1 LKIVECLTNSGSGGG
16 QQLVFQLCG
25 ALQMFVPG
33 VELSV
38 ALPAGG
44 VYVERFEML
53 GLRVHR
59 VGLNTLSFS
68 STRELTRIVN
78 ETQPD
83 VVHSHGKGAG
93 FHARRAAGPGKRIHS
108 FHGFH
113 PPEGAIRR
121 KLYFLLER
129 ALAKKTDQFV
139 FVSESEKEEVVKELA
154 IADERCSVIS
164 NIVDVGYVR
173 HRAEAEP
180 DRSFMKF
187 LNENKNRFVVAMT
200 GRTDPLKNYPL
211 ALRAAEMLLEAGEPF
226 AFVFIGLAPD
236 FPLFVN
242 MQKKYPSVLYASA
255 SVENV
260 TAMIAHVSAMMLTS
274 KKEASA
280 PLAISEG
287 QALGK
292 PAVGTNVA
300 GIRDAI
306 SHNENGLLCEETPQ
320 SIVSALRKLQSD
332 QAFYRKLSIGAVRRA
347 DTMNMKDWVLQYF
360 DVYRRAVK
368 HE

>member
-1 LKIVECLTNSGSGGG
+1 MKIVECLTNSGSGGG

-25 ALQMFVPG
+25 ALQTFVPG

-44 VYVERFEML
+44 VYVERFETL
-53 GLRVHR
+53 GVRVHQ
-59 VGLNTLSFS
+59 VGLNTISFS
-68 STRELTRIVN
+68 STRELTRILN

-93 FHARRAAGPGKRIHS
+93 FHARRSKGPGKRIHS

-113 PPEGAIRR
+113 PPEGSVRR
-121 KLYFLLER
+121 KLYFHLER
-129 ALAKKTDQFV
+129 SLAKKTEQFV
-139 FVSESEKEEVVKELA
+139 FVSESEKEEVVKELFVP
-154 IADERCSVIS
+154 DEKCSVIS
-164 NIVDVGYVR
+164 NIVDVEYVR

-187 LNENKNRFVVAMT
+187 LDENKNRFVVAMT

-211 ALRAAEMLLEAGEPF
+211 ALHSVEILLEAGEPF
-226 AFVFIGLAPD
+226 AFVFIGLTPD

-242 MQKKYPSVLYASA
+242 IQKKYPSVLYASA
-255 SVENV
+255 FVENV
-260 TAMIAHVSAMMLTS
+260 TAMIARVQAIMLTS
-274 KKEASA
+274 KKEGS

-306 SHNENGLLCEETPQ
+306 SHNENGLLCEETPG
-320 SIVSALRKLQSD
+320 SIAAALRKLQSD
-332 QAFYRKLSIGAVRRA
+332 QTLYRKLSEGAGRRA
-347 DTMNMKDWVLQYF
+347 DTMNMKDWVLKYF
-360 DVYRRAVK
+360 DVYRRPVQ